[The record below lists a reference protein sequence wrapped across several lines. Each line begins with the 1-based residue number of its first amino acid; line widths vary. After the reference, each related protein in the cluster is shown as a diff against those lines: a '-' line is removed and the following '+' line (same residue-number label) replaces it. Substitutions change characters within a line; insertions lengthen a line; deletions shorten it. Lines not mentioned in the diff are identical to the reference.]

1 MSQEKKLIFL
11 PGIEGVQQI
20 SLSDLL
26 SMSDA
31 GILTAEEMNKIRK
44 INRAHVNVLANSDET
59 EWPPIEVAHIQM
71 SGLNLQVQDK
81 YIVADGMHRWRASLK
96 KEKKDI
102 AAHIGSYTSVDDVI
116 LAFLTSNT
124 KHGQPASMR
133 ARLLA
138 SMEMIKR
145 DDPAMPGDIARA
157 VGVKPLQVF
166 YALNRSEITEVKEG
180 DSETPERR
188 EVRLLC
194 GAVERFYQHQQDL
207 LSRFTGV
214 YEDEIAVVGNEIHDY
229 YKSLGPKQQ
238 VQLTE
243 ALYMLIDVSSF
254 IDANKLANE

>member
-11 PGIEGVQQI
+11 PGVEGVQQI

-59 EWPPIEVAHIQM
+59 EWPPIQVAHVQM

-81 YIVADGMHRWRASLK
+81 YIVADGMHRWQASLK
-96 KEKKDI
+96 KKKKDI
-102 AAHIGSYTSVDDVI
+102 SAHIGSYASVDDI
-116 LAFLTSNT
+116 LLAFLTANT

-133 ARLLA
+133 ARLQA
-138 SMEMIKR
+138 SLVMIKR
-145 DDPAMPGDIARA
+145 GDAAMPGDIART

-166 YALNRSEITEVKEG
+166 YALNRSETTEVKEDDG
-180 DSETPERR
+180 ETPERR
-188 EVRLLC
+188 EVRLFC
-194 GAVERFYQHQQDL
+194 SAVQRFYLHQQDL
-207 LSRFTGV
+207 LSRLYS
-214 YEDEIAVVGNEIHDY
+214 YEDEVAVVGNEVHEY

-238 VQLTE
+238 VQLTD
-243 ALYMLIDVSSF
+243 ALYMLIDVSLF
-254 IDANKLANE
+254 IGANKLANE